1 MQEAEKCESLD
12 NVTIQTLTGHSWSM
26 ILVVVVVVV
35 VVVVAEELSV
45 LHAYLHSFLNAVL
58 PHSAVL

>member
-26 ILVVVVVVV
+26 ILVVVVVVLV
-35 VVVVAEELSV
+35 VEELSF
-45 LHAYLHSFLNAVL
+45 LHAYRHSFLNAVL

>member
-35 VVVVAEELSV
+35 VVEELSF

>member
-35 VVVVAEELSV
+35 VLVVEELSF
-45 LHAYLHSFLNAVL
+45 LHAYRHSFLNAVL

>member
-1 MQEAEKCESLD
+1 
-12 NVTIQTLTGHSWSM
+12 
-26 ILVVVVVVV
+26 VV

>member
-1 MQEAEKCESLD
+1 
-12 NVTIQTLTGHSWSM
+12 
-26 ILVVVVVVV
+26 VVVVVVV
-35 VVVVAEELSV
+35 VVVVADELSV